1 MNMTV
6 ILITLVLLA
15 ASSYY
20 VGLKKSISIQKS
32 EKLHSAPIYH
42 GSLLAIYSLI
52 VSLLFILIWYLFE
65 NYLYPEFSVSR
76 NLIFFFILIGFFNN
90 SPYSFSKD
98 RKKFS
103 RKRKK
108 LKILL
113 KFFY

>member
-32 EKLHSAPIYH
+32 DKLHSAPIYH

-52 VSLLFILIWYLFE
+52 VSLLFILIWHLFE

-76 NLIFFFILIGFFNN
+76 KSVCPLQLEVITG
-90 SPYSFSKD
+90 SPAIVASSNGLPNP
-98 RKKFS
+98 S
-103 RKRKK
+103 P
-108 LKILL
+108 
-113 KFFY
+113 

>member
-20 VGLKKSISIQKS
+20 VGLKKSVSIQKS

-52 VSLLFILIWYLFE
+52 VSLLFILIWHLFE

-76 NLIFFFILIGFFNN
+76 NLIFFLSLLVFLITALIVF
-90 SPYSFSKD
+90 
-98 RKKFS
+98 
-103 RKRKK
+103 
-108 LKILL
+108 LKIE
-113 KFFY
+113 KNFRARE

>member
-20 VGLKKSISIQKS
+20 VGLKKSVSIQKS

-42 GSLLAIYSLI
+42 GSLLSIYSLI

-65 NYLYPEFSVSR
+65 NYLYQDDVSKIPQELSEYLQK
-76 NLIFFFILIGFFNN
+76 LIR
-90 SPYSFSKD
+90 
-98 RKKFS
+98 RKKDKEAS
-103 RKRKK
+103 VITKKLQRKK
-108 LKILL
+108 
-113 KFFY
+113 